1 VQKLRCRQW
10 IYLGLKRRVAVA
22 MALLAESLQSL
33 KHPACG
39 TSFCLGLAVLIR
51 SMYPAAKR
59 AASSKAIAQFH
70 PAIAL

>member
-1 VQKLRCRQW
+1 
-10 IYLGLKRRVAVA
+10 

-59 AASSKAIAQFH
+59 AASSKAIAQFR